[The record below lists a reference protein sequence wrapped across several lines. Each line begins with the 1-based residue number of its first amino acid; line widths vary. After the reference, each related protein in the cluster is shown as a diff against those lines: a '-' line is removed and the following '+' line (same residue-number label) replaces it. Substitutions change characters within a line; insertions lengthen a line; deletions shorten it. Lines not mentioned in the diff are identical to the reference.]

1 MLTRRQKRS
10 LTGFIAVLSCCVL
23 ASAVLVYLEISEG
36 INPEPVVF
44 SDILDGAIVSA
55 DEDDIHQDNDFT
67 YNEAEMYESMYSDEI
82 ISFSADTT
90 PVYEYY
96 AEGAGGTLLIK
107 TTPTGEITTE
117 TEKPFITTSPPQT
130 TTAPYRTTTKKT
142 TAATTVKT
150 TKKPVTTTTK
160 KPAKTTTAKKTTTT
174 TSKTPFINVGGGKPY
189 EGDEF
194 YLRLLTLVNQAR
206 KANGVKELWYS
217 ARVHEVCELRA
228 EELSSYYSHNRPD
241 GTKFCTAFNELGIKY
256 KVCGENIAYGRN
268 MFKTPE
274 DVFEAWMKSDS
285 HRENI
290 LYPDYECCAFGL
302 SILKVGKD
310 TYYYW
315 TQEFARLS

>member
-10 LTGFIAVLSCCVL
+10 LTGFVAALSCCVL
-23 ASAVLVYLEISEG
+23 VSAVLVYLEVSDG

-55 DEDDIHQDNDFT
+55 DEEDIFHEDIFT
-67 YNEAEMYESMYSDEI
+67 HNEEKLYESMYSDEV
-82 ISFSADTT
+82 ISFSAATT

-117 TEKPFITTSPPQT
+117 TEKPFITTAPSR
-130 TTAPYRTTTKKT
+130 TTAVPYTTTTKRKTSRVT
-142 TAATTVKT
+142 TAAT
-150 TKKPVTTTTK
+150 TKKPVTTTT
-160 KPAKTTTAKKTTTT
+160 AGKTSVT
-174 TSKTPFINVGGGKPY
+174 TSKTPFTNVGGGKLY

-206 KANGVKELWYS
+206 KANGLDELWYS
-217 ARVHEVCELRA
+217 ARVHEVCEVRA

-241 GTKFCTAFNELGIKY
+241 GTKFNTAFKELGVSY
-256 KVCGENIAYGRN
+256 SVCGENIAYGRN
-268 MFKTPE
+268 MFETPE
-274 DVFEAWMKSDS
+274 EVFQAWMKSDS

-315 TQEFARLS
+315 TQEFAQLS